1 MANPILP
8 WPCRTCNDRRD
19 ESPDRNRSSR
29 VLLGQTTTGRRP
41 YRKRYLQERNHHAR
55 PHPQMGKEARRN
67 CRRRF
72 AAQSGTMM
80 RMSLR
85 IDPTTH
91 EWAGLER
98 VIVFDGI
105 CNWCNAWINFT
116 MARDR
121 GRFHFATLQSDKGQ
135 ELLKL
140 LELPAQDFETFV
152 LLERGRVFTKSTAAL
167 RITGQLSGGWPL
179 LSLFCLIPRPLR
191 DVMYNYVA
199 RHRYRLMG
207 KAPSCRVPTAEERS
221 RFV

>member
-1 MANPILP
+1 MNKYGSAKAVREDAERSRDMTPGVP
-8 WPCRTCNDRRD
+8 RTRKSAFID
-19 ESPDRNRSSR
+19 
-29 VLLGQTTTGRRP
+29 
-41 YRKRYLQERNHHAR
+41 YRL
-55 PHPQMGKEARRN
+55 
-67 CRRRF
+67 RF
-72 AAQSGTMM
+72 PAQSGTMTD
-80 RMSLR
+80 MSAR
-85 IDPTTH
+85 IDPTGH

-140 LELPAQDFETFV
+140 LELPARDFETFV

-167 RITGQLSGGWPL
+167 RIVRQLSGGWPL

>member
-1 MANPILP
+1 
-8 WPCRTCNDRRD
+8 
-19 ESPDRNRSSR
+19 
-29 VLLGQTTTGRRP
+29 
-41 YRKRYLQERNHHAR
+41 
-55 PHPQMGKEARRN
+55 
-67 CRRRF
+67 
-72 AAQSGTMM
+72 M

-105 CNWCNAWINFT
+105 CNWCNAWVNFT

-140 LELPAQDFETFV
+140 LGLSTQDFETFL
-152 LLERGRVFTKSTAAL
+152 LLERGQVFTKSTAAL
-167 RITGQLSGGWPL
+167 RIARQLSGWWPL
-179 LSLFCLIPRPLR
+179 LYGLMLIPRGLR
-191 DVMYNYVA
+191 DILYDYVA

-207 KAPSCRVPTAEERS
+207 KAQTCRIPGATDRD